1 MTKYFF
7 TFIIS
12 LVLVG
17 TLLPTSLTNAQE
29 MVPGLPFG
37 GLVSYSTACT
47 CSVPNLL
54 IWFTPLY
61 LGGPLVTTGPMAY
74 SPFSSRLY
82 ANFRI
87 GVPLTWHL
95 GSYIPGVQ
103 ACWMIVGTGCAP
115 FPVYGLINKV
125 GTN

>member
-1 MTKYFF
+1 MTKRLI
-7 TFIIS
+7 TLIIS
-12 LVLVG
+12 LTLVG

-37 GLVSYSTACT
+37 GLVSFSTACT
-47 CSVPNLL
+47 CSAGLW

-61 LGGPLVTTGPMAY
+61 LGGPLVTTGAMAY
-74 SPFSSRLY
+74 SPITTRLY

-87 GVPLTWHL
+87 GVSGAWHL